1 MDDTT
6 RPRWAEQSIRNLRLE
21 RAAEQLSDEIENW
34 FKTAKAA
41 GVVETRTEVA
51 AWLIRLAEHLDMDL
65 FPESAMPQRGEMRQE
80 LMEKLTED
88 WGASF
93 AA

>member
-1 MDDTT
+1 MMPTG
-6 RPRWAEQSIRNLRLE
+6 AKF
-21 RAAEQLSDEIENW
+21 LSL
-34 FKTAKAA
+34 A
-41 GVVETRTEVA
+41 GRTGAFSASSMNPRTEVA

-65 FPESAMPQRGEMRQE
+65 FPESDTPQRGEMRQE